1 MQLFSAYD
9 GRRQIKCMQLL
20 HMKPQLKERKQGA
33 AALFRSL
40 AQSCPF
46 FSRPYKRYWYSVASV
61 VCNVK
66 YCGQMVRPRAK
77 VTIDSL

>member
-1 MQLFSAYD
+1 
-9 GRRQIKCMQLL
+9 
-20 HMKPQLKERKQGA
+20 MKPQLKERKQGA
-33 AALFRSL
+33 AALFAFFSTKL
-40 AQSCPF
+40 STGPF

-66 YCGQMVRPRAK
+66 YCGQTVRPRAK